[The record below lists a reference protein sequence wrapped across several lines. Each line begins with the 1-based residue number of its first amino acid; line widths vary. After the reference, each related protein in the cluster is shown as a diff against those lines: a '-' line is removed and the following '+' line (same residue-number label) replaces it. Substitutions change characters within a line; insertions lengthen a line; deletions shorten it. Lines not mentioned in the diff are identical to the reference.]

1 MKKLGILL
9 ASLFVMALAVQ
20 NVDAQTTTSA
30 TQNTTATATIVANIS
45 LAKNADLNFGYF
57 ALSSTGGT
65 VSIETNGERSQTGEI
80 ILLTSDSDHH
90 PANFTA
96 HGTANGH
103 YFVTL
108 PDNNSVTLTLSDG
121 TETMTIASFVH
132 SADGILDATGQETF
146 NVGGK
151 LTVPAN
157 QPAGVYEGKF
167 DVIVTYE

>member
-80 ILLTSDSDHH
+80 ILLTSDHH

-108 PDNNSVTLTLSDG
+108 PDNNSVTLTLSGG
-121 TETMTIASFVH
+121 TETMTIANFVH
-132 SADGILDATGQETF
+132 SATEVFDATGKETF

-157 QPAGVYEGKF
+157 QPAGVYEGTF

>member
-80 ILLTSDSDHH
+80 ILLTSDHH

-103 YFVTL
+103 YFVNL
-108 PDNNSVTLTLSDG
+108 PTDNSVTLTLTGG
-121 TETMTIASFVH
+121 TQTMTIANFVH
-132 SADGILDATGQETF
+132 NATGAFDSTGKEEF

-151 LTVPAN
+151 LTV
-157 QPAGVYEGKF
+157 QAGQLAGTYTGTF
-167 DVIVTYE
+167 DVTVAYD

>member
-80 ILLTSDSDHH
+80 ILLTSDHN

-103 YFVTL
+103 YSVTL
-108 PDNNSVTLTLSDG
+108 PDDESVTLTLSGG

-157 QPAGVYEGKF
+157 QPAGVYEGEF